1 MGEILKKRL
10 KQQKFSSI
18 EQEALLNLF
27 IASNYLHLKIDAIC
41 CSFNIT
47 LAQFNV
53 LRILKGAH
61 PDGYPRREIIRRMV
75 EPAPDVT
82 RLIDRLIKEGL
93 VERFGSDEDRRLS
106 LARITKKGINLLT
119 KINPEVDKFLS
130 DYSSVLNQKEKETL
144 SLLCEK
150 LYAKEIEN

>member
-10 KQQKFSSI
+10 KQQKFSSV
-18 EQEALLNLF
+18 EQEGLLNLF
-27 IASNYLHLKIDAIC
+27 IASNYLHSKLEIVCNDFK
-41 CSFNIT
+41 IT

-61 PDGYPRREIIRRMV
+61 PNGYPRHEIINRMV

-93 VERFGSDEDRRLS
+93 VERFNIQEDRRLS
-106 LARITKKGINLLT
+106 LARITKKGIALLT
-119 KINPEVDKFLS
+119 RINPEIDKFLLE
-130 DYSSVLNQKEKETL
+130 YSSVLTKSEKANL
-144 SLLCEK
+144 SNLLEK
-150 LYAKEIEN
+150 LYAKEIE